1 MNREVIG
8 MPVAPAGVV
17 AGHHIGLFVIE
28 DSGDLASHHSCV
40 YACKAIVLRVQPGV
54 AVAEGHY
61 PRDPQRGSGYIEFIE
76 ASSAEVRRERGVR
89 QPCFTIG
96 GDYEDHSVA
105 LPGRARH
112 RARGE
117 EGLIIGVG
125 VAEHQGAGHRY
136 IVPYGQDVR
145 IVHISDCYLPRLGGI
160 EVQLRSLALQQRAAG
175 HDVTILTAT
184 PGHAGVHAGRDEVD
198 GIVVYR
204 IAASIPGEIPVH
216 PRGGRLITDTLH
228 RLGHDG
234 PIDAVHVHSGVVSP
248 FAWQG
253 IRAATRLR
261 VPTLVTVHCVWGPG
275 AQPAYRLA
283 NGITHWSKWGA
294 QIATVSEMSAERIR
308 PVVRPDD
315 VLVLPNGIDPSM
327 WQVETG
333 PPEPDKLRV
342 VAVMRLAPRKRSLP
356 LVKVLAEASRQ
367 LAPDLHLSAVVI
379 GDGPQLSSARK
390 AAAGIDVDFVGRLD
404 RDGIKSVFARSDV
417 FIQSSVRESFGL
429 AALEARTAGL
439 PVIARSQTGIR
450 EFVES
455 GVEGL
460 LAPDDA
466 GLARALVSV
475 GRDPSQLL
483 AMSAHNRSTAPA
495 QNWPKVLELT
505 DLAYVRATALM
516 TSHA

>member
-1 MNREVIG
+1 

-17 AGHHIGLFVIE
+17 AGHHIGILVIE
-28 DSGDLASHHSCV
+28 DLGDLTSNQGCFHV
-40 YACKAIVLRVQPGV
+40 RKTVVLRVQAGV
-54 AVAEGHY
+54 AIAERHHPG
-61 PRDPQRGSGYIEFIE
+61 DPQGGSRGIEFAQTANTKARYERSIRQ
-76 ASSAEVRRERGVR
+76 ASFPVGRDHEH
-89 QPCFTIG
+89 
-96 GDYEDHSVA
+96 HSVA
-105 LPGRARH
+105 LCSCARH

-117 EGLIIGVG
+117 EGLVIGMG

-184 PGHAGVHAGRDEVD
+184 PGHAGVHAGLDEVD
-198 GIVVYR
+198 GIPVYR

-216 PRGGRLITDTLH
+216 PRGGRVIADTLF
-228 RLGHDG
+228 RLRHAGA
-234 PIDAVHVHSGVVSP
+234 IDAVHVHSGVVSP

-261 VPTLVTVHCVWGPG
+261 LPTLVTVHCVWGPG
-275 AQPAYRLA
+275 AQPVYRLA

-294 QIATVSEMSAERIR
+294 QLATVSEMAAERIR

-315 VLVLPNGIDPSM
+315 VLVLPNGIDPSL
-327 WQVETG
+327 WRIDPA
-333 PPEPDKLRV
+333 PPAPDKLRV

-356 LVKVLAEASRQ
+356 LVKVLAAASRQ
-367 LAPDLHLSAVVI
+367 LAPDVHLSAVVI

-390 AAAGIDVDFVGRLD
+390 AGAGIDIDFVGRLD

-417 FIQSSVRESFGL
+417 FLQSSVRESFGL

-439 PVIARSQTGIR
+439 AVVARSQTGIR
-450 EFVES
+450 EFVDS

-466 GLARALVSV
+466 GLARALVGF
-475 GRDPSQLL
+475 GRDPRQL
-483 AMSAHNRSTAPA
+483 ASISAHNRSTPPA
-495 QNWPKVLELT
+495 QNWPEVLQLT
-505 DLAYVRATALM
+505 DGAYARASALM
-516 TSHA
+516 TSRA

>member
-1 MNREVIG
+1 M
-8 MPVAPAGVV
+8 
-17 AGHHIGLFVIE
+17 
-28 DSGDLASHHSCV
+28 
-40 YACKAIVLRVQPGV
+40 
-54 AVAEGHY
+54 
-61 PRDPQRGSGYIEFIE
+61 
-76 ASSAEVRRERGVR
+76 
-89 QPCFTIG
+89 
-96 GDYEDHSVA
+96 
-105 LPGRARH
+105 
-112 RARGE
+112 
-117 EGLIIGVG
+117 G
-125 VAEHQGAGHRY
+125 VAEHQGAGHGY

-160 EVQLRSLALQQRAAG
+160 EVQVRSLALQQRAAG

-184 PGHAGVHAGRDEVD
+184 PGHAGVHAGWDEVD
-198 GIVVYR
+198 GLVVHR

-228 RLGHDG
+228 RLRHEGA
-234 PIDAVHVHSGVVSP
+234 IDVVHVHSGVVSP

-261 VPTLVTVHCVWGPG
+261 LPTLVTVHCVWGPG

-294 QIATVSEMSAERIR
+294 QLATVSDMAAERIR

-315 VLVLPNGIDPSM
+315 VLVIPNGIDLPLWRIDPTPS
-327 WQVETG
+327 
-333 PPEPDKLRV
+333 EPDKLRV

-356 LVKVLAEASRQ
+356 LVKVLAAASRE
-367 LAPDLHLSAVVI
+367 LAPFVHLSAVVI

-417 FIQSSVRESFGL
+417 FLQSSVRESFGL

-439 PVIARSQTGIR
+439 PVVARSQTGIR
-450 EFVES
+450 EFVEN

-460 LAPDDA
+460 LAPDDS
-466 GLARALVSV
+466 GLTQALVSL
-475 GRDPSQLL
+475 GRDQGQLL
-483 AMSAHNRSTAPA
+483 SISAHNRSTPPA
-495 QNWPKVLELT
+495 QNWSDVLQLT
-505 DLAYVRATALM
+505 DRAYARASARM
-516 TSHA
+516 S

>member
-1 MNREVIG
+1 M
-8 MPVAPAGVV
+8 
-17 AGHHIGLFVIE
+17 
-28 DSGDLASHHSCV
+28 
-40 YACKAIVLRVQPGV
+40 
-54 AVAEGHY
+54 
-61 PRDPQRGSGYIEFIE
+61 
-76 ASSAEVRRERGVR
+76 
-89 QPCFTIG
+89 
-96 GDYEDHSVA
+96 
-105 LPGRARH
+105 
-112 RARGE
+112 
-117 EGLIIGVG
+117 G
-125 VAEHQGAGHRY
+125 VAEHQGAGHGY
-136 IVPYGQDVR
+136 IVPYGRGVR

-198 GIVVYR
+198 GLVVYR
-204 IAASIPGEIPVH
+204 IAASIPGEIPIH
-216 PRGGRLITDTLH
+216 PRGGRLITDMLH

-234 PIDAVHVHSGVVSP
+234 AIDAVHVHSGVVSP

-253 IRAATRLR
+253 IRASTRLR

-283 NGITHWSKWGA
+283 NGITHWSRWGA
-294 QIATVSEMSAERIR
+294 QLATVSDMAADRIR

-315 VLVLPNGIDPSM
+315 VLVLPNGIDPSL

-333 PPEPDKLRV
+333 PREPGKLRV

-356 LVKVLAEASRQ
+356 LVKVLGEASRQ
-367 LAPDLHLSAVVI
+367 LAPDVHLSAVVI
-379 GDGPQLSSARK
+379 GEGPQLVSARK
-390 AAAGIDVDFVGRLD
+390 AATGIDVEFVGRLD
-404 RDGIKSVFARSDV
+404 RDGIKSVFGRSDV

-466 GLARALVSV
+466 GLARALVSL
-475 GRDPSQLL
+475 GQDQSQLL
-483 AMSAHNRSTAPA
+483 AISAHNRSTPPA
-495 QNWPKVLELT
+495 QNWTEVLELT
-505 DLAYVRATALM
+505 DLAYARATARM
-516 TSHA
+516 TSHP